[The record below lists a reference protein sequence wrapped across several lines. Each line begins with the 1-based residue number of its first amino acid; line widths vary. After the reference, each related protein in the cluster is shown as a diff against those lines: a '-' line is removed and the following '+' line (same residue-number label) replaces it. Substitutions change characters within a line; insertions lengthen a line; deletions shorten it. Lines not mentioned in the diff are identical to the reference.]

1 MRKFGLI
8 GYPLGHSFSP
18 GYFTEKFKKEG
29 IDAQYDGYAIPKAN
43 ELVDLLTND
52 HQLVGLNVTIPHK
65 QAVMPLLNELDD
77 TAAKIGAVNV
87 IKVSRV
93 DGKLNLKGFN
103 SDCIG
108 FERSFEKLLKPNHTK
123 ALVLGTGGAA
133 KAVYYTLNKLG
144 IQFKK
149 VSRQGGDEKLSYD
162 DLKKIDLKEYPI
174 IINCTPLGMA
184 PNIDVAPD
192 LNYNQ
197 LDANSYLYDL
207 VYNPM
212 ETLFLKLGKA
222 QGATICNGIEML
234 HLQAE
239 AAWEIWND
247 ENR

>member
-29 IDAQYDGYAIPKAN
+29 IDAQYDGYAIPEAVEAKS
-43 ELVDLLTND
+43 LLESD
-52 HQLVGLNVTIPHK
+52 KELVGLNVTIPHK
-65 QAVMPLLNELDD
+65 QAVMPILDELDD
-77 TAAKIGAVNV
+77 TAEKIGAVNV
-87 IKVSRV
+87 IKVSR
-93 DGKLNLKGFN
+93 DGDKLHLKGFN

-108 FERSFEKLLKPNHTK
+108 FERSFVKKLQPNHKK

-144 IQFKK
+144 IEFKK
-149 VSRQGGDEKLSYD
+149 VSRQGGEDKISYD
-162 DLKKIDLKEYPI
+162 ELKQIDLKEYPV

-184 PNIDVAPD
+184 PKVDVAAD
-192 LNYNQ
+192 LNYDQ
-197 LDANSYLYDL
+197 LDETCYLYDL
-207 VYNPM
+207 VYNPL
-212 ETLFLKLGKA
+212 ETLFLKNGKA
-222 QGATICNGIEML
+222 QGAAICNGLEML

>member
-18 GYFTEKFKKEG
+18 GYFTDKFKKEG
-29 IDAQYDGYAIPKAN
+29 IDAIYDGYAIPEAA
-43 ELVDLLTND
+43 ELIDLLTND
-52 HQLVGLNVTIPHK
+52 ELLVGLNVTIPHK

-87 IKVSRV
+87 IKVKRV
-93 DGKLNLKGFN
+93 DGKLHLKGFN

-133 KAVYYTLNKLG
+133 KAVYYTLDKLG
-144 IQFKK
+144 IKFKK
-149 VSRQGGDEKLSYD
+149 VSRQGGDGKLSYD
-162 DLKKIDLKEYPI
+162 ELKSLDLNDFPV

-192 LNYNQ
+192 LNYDQ
-197 LDANSYLYDL
+197 LTEANYLYDL

-212 ETLFLKLGKA
+212 ETLFLKRGKER
-222 QGATICNGIEML
+222 GATICNGIEML

-239 AAWEIWND
+239 AGWEIWND
-247 ENR
+247 INR